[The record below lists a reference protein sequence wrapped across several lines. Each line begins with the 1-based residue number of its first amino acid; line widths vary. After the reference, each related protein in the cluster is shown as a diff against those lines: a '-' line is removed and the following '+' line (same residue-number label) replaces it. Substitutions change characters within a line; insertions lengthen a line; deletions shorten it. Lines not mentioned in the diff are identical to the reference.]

1 MGAQIRQTLSLDE
14 FEAFIKEPINQDA
27 DYEYIA
33 GEIIRVVSNNY
44 SSIVAMLIGG
54 MVSVHVYQNQL
65 GYVTGADG
73 GYVIGDERY
82 IPDVGFISKTR
93 QPEPSQEA
101 YNPNPPDLVIE
112 VLSPTDEEKLIR
124 LKVGN
129 YLASHV
135 TVWLIDPTTKQVEIY
150 QPNRPPQ
157 VLSEND
163 TLADD
168 DILPDFAV
176 KVSELFPKRTTNPN

>member
-1 MGAQIRQTLSLDE
+1 MVTQLKQAISLEE
-14 FEAFIKEPINQDA
+14 FETFITQPINQDA

-33 GEIIRVVSNNY
+33 GEIIRAVSNNY

-54 MVSVHVYQNQL
+54 MISVHVYQNQL

-73 GYVIGDERY
+73 GYVIGDDRY
-82 IPDVGFISKTR
+82 IPDVGFIAKTR

-101 YNPNPPDLVIE
+101 YNPNPPDLAIE
-112 VLSPTDEEKLIR
+112 VLSPTDEEKLVR
-124 LKVGN
+124 LKVAN

-135 TVWLIDPTTKQVEIY
+135 NVWVIDPTTRQVEIY
-150 QPNRPPQ
+150 QPNKPPQ

-163 TLADD
+163 TLSDD
-168 DILPDFAV
+168 NILPDFAV
-176 KVSELFPKRTTNPN
+176 EVSKLFP